1 METYN
6 IEINKKYE
14 VTSQDID
21 DIMATALDSISYWC
35 RKAKVV
41 GEYLGEYASDQIS
54 RGGSLILYDAE
65 SNDCWELNLENLLHG
80 IEKAIEERN
89 NWLQRDDELTEFDSD
104 ESCINNYLWNSCG
117 HKYITQAFSVEC
129 RNVIN
134 INGIDK
140 FYW

>member
-80 IEKAIEERN
+80 IENAIED
-89 NWLQRDDELTEFDSD
+89 NWFDDYGWYDNGVLYTTEIDGEVADVIVQLALFDD
-104 ESCINNYLWNSCG
+104 IVFG
-117 HKYITQAFSVEC
+117 
-129 RNVIN
+129 
-134 INGIDK
+134 
-140 FYW
+140 